1 MRKEAALMPVIGC
14 DTHGFMRMKVGS
26 LVKYTVRVGGEPG
39 FVFGVVKEVH
49 SERKGG
55 RGLHDYRTKSR
66 LVDEILQ
73 RRPCQ
78 REPRFEA
85 LSPWGL

>member
-49 SERKGG
+49 SEGKVVVAYTITVRNHGSS
-55 RGLHDYRTKSR
+55 TKFFKDVRVSASR
-66 LVDEILQ
+66 VSK
-73 RRPCQ
+73 R
-78 REPRFEA
+78 
-85 LSPWGL
+85 